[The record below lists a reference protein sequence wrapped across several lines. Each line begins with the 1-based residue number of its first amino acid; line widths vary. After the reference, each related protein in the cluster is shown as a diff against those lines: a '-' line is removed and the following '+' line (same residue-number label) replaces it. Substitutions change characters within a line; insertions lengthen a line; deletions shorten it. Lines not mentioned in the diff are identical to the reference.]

1 MITIGSLFSGIGGFE
16 LGLERAIPN
25 SKTIW
30 QCEQN
35 EFCRKVLKK
44 HWPDAT
50 IYTDITK
57 MDTQEVPFVDIMC
70 GGFPCQDISLTGK
83 GAGLN
88 GKKSSLWW
96 FMHGCISR
104 LRPSVIVL
112 ENVPAITFRG
122 GIDVVGAITEL
133 GYDCEWGI
141 IPAGGPK
148 GFGAPH
154 LRKRWF
160 LIGYITHPTRGTS
173 SHRKRRTEEETQ
185 RETRECSSITGKF
198 YCGTDTN
205 GNATHPN
212 GIPATQTAKAI
223 MSNRTSGETRD
234 SIGGGAGGNV
244 TTHPNRRPTSEKI
257 QTRREKYVMRNNGNV
272 THPNGERTQISI
284 ERKQSTIEMFGGD
297 DETRGIN
304 ERRNYWK
311 GFPIESPLCGRND
324 GISHRVDRLRALGN
338 AIVPQC
344 SEYIGKRILEAGLL

>member
-35 EFCRKVLKK
+35 EFCRKILKK

-83 GAGLN
+83 GAGIN
-88 GKKSSLWW
+88 GKKSGLWW

-141 IPAGGPK
+141 VPAGGPK

-154 LRKRWF
+154 LRKRW
-160 LIGYITHPTRGTS
+160 S
-173 SHRKRRTEEETQ
+173 
-185 RETRECSSITGKF
+185 
-198 YCGTDTN
+198 
-205 GNATHPN
+205 
-212 GIPATQTAKAI
+212 
-223 MSNRTSGETRD
+223 
-234 SIGGGAGGNV
+234 
-244 TTHPNRRPTSEKI
+244 
-257 QTRREKYVMRNNGNV
+257 
-272 THPNGERTQISI
+272 
-284 ERKQSTIEMFGGD
+284 
-297 DETRGIN
+297 
-304 ERRNYWK
+304 
-311 GFPIESPLCGRND
+311 
-324 GISHRVDRLRALGN
+324 
-338 AIVPQC
+338 
-344 SEYIGKRILEAGLL
+344 

>member
-57 MDTQEVPFVDIMC
+57 MDTKNVPFVDIMC
-70 GGFPCQDISLTGK
+70 GGFPCQDISLAGK
-83 GAGLN
+83 GEGLN

-104 LRPSVIVL
+104 LRPSVVVL
-112 ENVPAITFRG
+112 ENVPAITSRG
-122 GIDVVGAITEL
+122 GIDVVGAITQL

-141 IPAGGPK
+141 ISAGGPK

-198 YCGTDTN
+198 HCGTDTN

-212 GIPATQTAKAI
+212 GIRPDKTNHGRIA
-223 MSNRTSGETRD
+223 
-234 SIGGGAGGNV
+234 SIVSQGNDLFA
-244 TTHPNRRPTSEKI
+244 RGQKKQI
-257 QTRREKYVMRNNGNV
+257 QI
-272 THPNGERTQISI
+272 THPNGERFETIILS
-284 ERKQSTIEMFGGD
+284 EPNRRKGGQHAQSDFRRAGG
-297 DETRGIN
+297 GY
-304 ERRNYWK
+304 NYWE
-311 GFPIESPLCGRND
+311 GFPIESPLCGRDD
-324 GISHRVDRLRALGN
+324 GISHRVDRLKALGN

-344 SEYIGKRILEAGLL
+344 SEYIGKRIWEAGLL

>member
-57 MDTQEVPFVDIMC
+57 MDTKNVPFVDIMC
-70 GGFPCQDISLTGK
+70 GGFPCQDISLAGK
-83 GAGLN
+83 GEGLN

-104 LRPSVIVL
+104 LRPSVVVL
-112 ENVPAITFRG
+112 ENVPAITSRG
-122 GIDVVGAITEL
+122 GIDVVGAITQL

-141 IPAGGPK
+141 ISAGGPK

-198 YCGTDTN
+198 HCGTDTN

-212 GIPATQTAKAI
+212 GERFEERIHTQ
-223 MSNRTSGETRD
+223 
-234 SIGGGAGGNV
+234 
-244 TTHPNRRPTSEKI
+244 PNRRKGGQHAQSDF
-257 QTRREKYVMRNNGNV
+257 RRA
-272 THPNGERTQISI
+272 
-284 ERKQSTIEMFGGD
+284 GG
-297 DETRGIN
+297 GY
-304 ERRNYWK
+304 NYWE
-311 GFPIESPLCGRND
+311 GFPTQSPLCGRDD
-324 GISHRVDRLRALGN
+324 GISHRVDRLKALGN

-344 SEYIGKRILEAGLL
+344 SEYIGKRIWEAGLL